1 MAGFDSLYTGISG
14 LNAYQS
20 WIDMISNNIANVD
33 TTGFKGQMMTFAD
46 LFYQNQTFASAP
58 TNTSGGV
65 DGQQL
70 GFGVKVN
77 SVDTLFGQGGLQT
90 TGVNTNLAMNGD
102 GFFILNNLQGSAIPT
117 YTRDGAFQLNAN
129 GVLYD
134 PASGLA
140 VQGWTANNQGV
151 VQYGATG
158 NITIP
163 VGLSMKGTATGAGA
177 KVGPTGDSVFDV
189 AMGGNLDQTQW
200 QQAFLNSVGAAATN
214 GTPFTVTTTMYDSL
228 GNAHKAQIT
237 YVPDTTGATAATIT
251 AGGAAQG
258 ITAGACIGP
267 NSTITA
273 ADQVGPSPTT
283 VTVTSNGPVA
293 NTYTITDNHGNSVTA
308 SSGQQILFDGATLNL
323 VTPAPAAATAQTFTF
338 TTASNGLPASV
349 ANAAGKAVT
358 PATRWKVEVSFTDG
372 TIFQTL
378 QTAGQT
384 NAAGTVTTAP
394 TFGSGNSG
402 TLGFAYFDQNGQ
414 FINTSTVETGAAGY
428 AINANSTVGGAD
440 LFHAANG
447 TPSVDQGNLLNVTS
461 WGGGVNNA
469 ALPALPGTIA
479 LGLWQN
485 ASLSGAYT
493 ANALSQ
499 NGFAAGT
506 LANFTIGQ
514 DGTITGAFTNGQD
527 QVLGQVA
534 VARFQNEDGLTR
546 IGSNQFEQTVN
557 SGLAEVGVAGTGS
570 YGTMQAGALE
580 QSNVSLATEFTNLI
594 VAQRAFEA
602 NTRGITTADQNLQ
615 TVINLRASEN

>member
-102 GFFILNNLQGSAIPT
+102 GFFILNNLQGSAIPA

-134 PASGLA
+134 PASGMA
-140 VQGWTANNQGV
+140 VQGWEANAQGV
-151 VQYGATG
+151 VQTGATG

-163 VGLSMKGTATGAGA
+163 VGLQMKGTATGAGA

-200 QQAFLNSVGAAATN
+200 QNAYLSSVGSNATAS
-214 GTPFTVTTTMYDSL
+214 PFTVTTTFYDSL
-228 GNAHKAQIT
+228 GNAHKAQVT
-237 YVPDTTGATAATIT
+237 YVPDATGATPMTVGAVGGTNPALIT
-251 AGGAAQG
+251 AGPTVSNPAWATAEN
-258 ITAGACIGP
+258 ITLTVNGTGTSATVTDGSATQTVSSAGG
-267 NSTITA
+267 SVTIDGTTFT
-273 ADQVGPSPTT
+273 VGPFT
-283 VTVTSNGPVA
+283 VA
-293 NTYTITDNHGNSVTA
+293 NAGQTATYTE
-308 SSGQQILFDGATLNL
+308 
-323 VTPAPAAATAQTFTF
+323 TPGT
-338 TTASNGLPASV
+338 NGLPASV
-349 ANAAGKAVT
+349 VNAAGTAVT
-358 PATRWKVEVSFTDG
+358 PATRWKVEVSYTDG
-372 TIFQTL
+372 TQFQAI
-378 QTAGQT
+378 TAGGT
-384 NAAGTVTTAP
+384 ANANGSVATDATTQNAS
-394 TFGSGNSG
+394 SGIVG
-402 TLGFAYFDQNGQ
+402 YAYFDQNGQ
-414 FINTSTVETGAAGY
+414 FINSSSIESGAAGWS
-428 AINANSTVGGAD
+428 INGQTLNLTSGLPD
-440 LFHAANG
+440 YHAANT
-447 TPSVDQGNLLNVTS
+447 TPNVGQGNLMNVTV
-461 WGGGVNNA
+461 WGGGINNA
-469 ALPALPGTIA
+469 ASPAQPGTIA
-479 LGLWQN
+479 LGLWQD
-485 ASLSGAYT
+485 ASLAGAYT
-493 ANALSQ
+493 ANVVSQ

-514 DGTITGAFTNGQD
+514 DGTITGAFTNGQN

-534 VARFQNEDGLTR
+534 VARFSNEDGLQR
-546 IGSNQFEQTVN
+546 IGSNQFEQTAN
-557 SGLAEVGVAGTGS
+557 SGLAQVGVAGTGTF
-570 YGTMQAGALE
+570 GTVQSGALE

>member
-102 GFFILNNLQGSAIPT
+102 GFFILNNLQQSAIPT
-117 YTRDGAFQLNAN
+117 YTRDGNFQLNSN

-140 VQGWTANNQGV
+140 VQGWEADSKGNIAG
-151 VQYGATG
+151 GATG

-163 VGLSMKGTATGAGA
+163 LGLSEQGTATGAGA

-200 QQAFLNSVGAAATN
+200 QQQFLASVGASATN
-214 GTPFTVTTTMYDSL
+214 GTPFTVTTTLYDSL
-228 GNAHKAQIT
+228 GNAHKAELVYT
-237 YVPDTTGATAATIT
+237 PDASGGTSAAVT
-251 AGGAAQG
+251 AGGAGLA
-258 ITAGACIGP
+258 ITAGACIGA
-267 NSTITA
+267 NSTISASDPT
-273 ADQVGPSPTT
+273 STT
-283 VTVTSNGPVA
+283 VTVTSTG
-293 NTYTITDNHGNSVTA
+293 TGYTITDAAGNSTTGAAGTSV
-308 SSGQQILFDGATLNL
+308 LFDGATINL
-323 VTPAPAAATAQTFTF
+323 VNPPPAAATAQTFTIAGA
-338 TTASNGLPASV
+338 TNGLPSTV
-349 ANAAGKAVT
+349 TNATGQAIK
-358 PATRWKVEVSFTDG
+358 PATRWAVSVSFTDG
-372 TIFQTL
+372 TVFQTL
-378 QTAGQT
+378 QTPGQI
-384 NAAGTVTTAP
+384 NAAGAVTTAP
-394 TFGSGNSG
+394 AFGSGSSG
-402 TLGFAYFDQNGQ
+402 QVGFVYFDQNGQ
-414 FINTSTVETGAAGY
+414 FINSSSIEGDNTDPAGTAY
-428 AINANSTVGGAD
+428 AINTDIHGAGSQPST
-440 LFHAANG
+440 L
-447 TPSVDQGNLLNVTS
+447 QGNLLNVTV
-461 WGGGVNNA
+461 WGQGVNNA
-469 ALPALPGTIA
+469 ASPALPGTIA
-479 LGLWQN
+479 LGFWQN

-493 ANALSQ
+493 ANVVSQ

-506 LANFTIGQ
+506 LANFTVGT
-514 DGTITGAFTNGQD
+514 DGTITGAFTNGQN
-527 QVLGQVA
+527 QVLGRVA
-534 VARFQNEDGLTR
+534 VARFANEDGLNR
-546 IGSNQFEQTVN
+546 VGGNQFEQTAN
-557 SGLAEVGVAGTGS
+557 SGLAQVGIAGTGTF
-570 YGTMQAGALE
+570 GTMQSGALE
-580 QSNVSLATEFTNLI
+580 QSNVSLAQEFTNLI

>member
-1 MAGFDSLYTGISG
+1 MAGFDSLYTGITG

-102 GFFILNNLQGSAIPT
+102 GFFILNNLQGSAVPT
-117 YTRDGAFQLNAN
+117 YTRDGAFQLNSN

-134 PASGLA
+134 PASGLS
-140 VQGWTANNQGV
+140 VQGWEANNQGI

-163 VGLSMKGTATGAGA
+163 VGLQMKGSATGTGA

-189 AMGGNLDQTQW
+189 ALGGNLDQTQW
-200 QQAFLNSVGAAATN
+200 QQAFLNSVGASAAN
-214 GTPFTVTTTMYDSL
+214 GNVFTVTTTMYDSL

-237 YVPDTTGATAATIT
+237 YVPDATGSVAANIT
-251 AGGAAQG
+251 AGGAGTA

-267 NSTITA
+267 NSTISA
-273 ADQVGPSPTT
+273 ADPTAT
-283 VTVTSNGPVA
+283 TITVTSNGPAA
-293 NTYTITDNHGNSVTA
+293 NSYTITDTAGNSLTA
-308 SSGQQILFDGATLNL
+308 TAGTTVQFDGATLNL
-323 VTPAPAAATAQTFTF
+323 VQPAPVAATAQSVTFT
-338 TTASNGLPASV
+338 AANNGLPASV
-349 ANAAGKAVT
+349 ANASGKGVT
-358 PATRWKVEVSFTDG
+358 PATRWKMEVTFTDG
-372 TIFQTL
+372 TVFETL
-378 QTAGQT
+378 KTAGQT
-384 NAAGTVTTAP
+384 NAAGNVTTAP
-394 TFGSGNSG
+394 TFGSGQSG
-402 TLGFAYFDQNGQ
+402 TIGFAYFDQNGQ

-428 AINANSTVGGAD
+428 QINANTTVAGTP
-440 LFHAANG
+440 LFHSNGG
-447 TPSVDQGNLLNVTS
+447 TPSIDQANLLNVTT

-479 LGLWQN
+479 LGMWQSNSLAGAFTEN
-485 ASLSGAYT
+485 AI
-493 ANALSQ
+493 SQ
-499 NGFAAGT
+499 NGFGAGT

-514 DGTITGAFTNGQD
+514 DGTITGAFTNGQNLT
-527 QVLGQVA
+527 LGQVA
-534 VARFQNEDGLTR
+534 VARFANADGLAR
-546 IGSNQFEQTVN
+546 IGSNQFEQTAN
-557 SGLAEVGVAGTGS
+557 SGLAQIGVAGTGTF
-570 YGTMQAGALE
+570 GTIQSGALE
-580 QSNVSLATEFTNLI
+580 QSNVSLASEFTNLI

>member
-58 TNTSGGV
+58 SNTSGGV

-102 GFFILNNLQGSAIPT
+102 GFFILNNLQGSAIPS
-117 YTRDGAFQLNAN
+117 YTRDGAFQLNSN

-140 VQGWTANNQGV
+140 VQGWEANSQGV
-151 VQYGATG
+151 IQGGATG

-163 VGLSMKGTATGAGA
+163 IGLSMKGTATGAGA

-200 QQAFLNSVGAAATN
+200 QQQFLTSVGASATS
-214 GTPFTVTTTMYDSL
+214 GTPFTVTTTLYDSL

-237 YVPDTTGATAATIT
+237 YSPDASGGTAAAVS
-251 AGGAAQG
+251 AGGAG
-258 ITAGACIGP
+258 LNITAGACIGA
-267 NSTITA
+267 NSTISA
-273 ADQVGPSPTT
+273 SDPTGAT
-283 VTVTSNGPVA
+283 VTVTSNG
-293 NTYTITDNHGNSVTA
+293 TGYTISDGTNSTTGA
-308 SSGQQILFDGATLNL
+308 AGSSVLFDGATINL
-323 VTPAPAAATAQTFTF
+323 VNPPPASGTAQSFTI
-338 TTASNGLPASV
+338 TAANNGLPSTV
-349 ANAAGKAVT
+349 TNSAGQAVK
-358 PATRWKVEVSFTDG
+358 PATRWSVQVSFTDG
-372 TIFQTL
+372 TVFQTL
-378 QTAGQT
+378 QTPGQI

-394 TFGSGNSG
+394 TFGTGSSGNV
-402 TLGFAYFDQNGQ
+402 GFVYFDQNGQ
-414 FINTSTVETGAAGY
+414 FINSSSIEGDNTDPAGTAY
-428 AINANSTVGGAD
+428 AINTDVHGVNTQPST
-440 LFHAANG
+440 L
-447 TPSVDQGNLLNVTS
+447 QGNLLNVTT

-469 ALPALPGTIA
+469 ASPAQPGTIA
-479 LGLWQN
+479 LGFWQN
-485 ASLSGAYT
+485 ASLAGNYT
-493 ANALSQ
+493 ATALSQ

-506 LANFTIGQ
+506 LSNFTIGQ
-514 DGTITGAFTNGQD
+514 DGTITGAFTNGQN

-534 VARFQNEDGLTR
+534 VARFANEDGLER
-546 IGSNQFEQTVN
+546 IGDNQFQQTAN
-557 SGLAEVGVAGTGS
+557 SGLAQIGVAGN
-570 YGTMQAGALE
+570 GTFGTIQSGALE
-580 QSNVSLATEFTNLI
+580 QSNVSLASEFTNLI

-615 TVINLRASEN
+615 TVINIRASEN